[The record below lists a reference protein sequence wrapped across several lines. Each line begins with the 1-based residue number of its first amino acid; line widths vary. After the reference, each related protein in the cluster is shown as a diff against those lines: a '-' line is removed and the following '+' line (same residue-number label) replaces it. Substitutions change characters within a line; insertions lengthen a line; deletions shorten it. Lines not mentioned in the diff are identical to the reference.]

1 MKKII
6 SGLEDRAEEIIEEA
20 TGREK
25 QEEMEKKISLQNME
39 NRLWFQK

>member
-1 MKKII
+1 MKEII